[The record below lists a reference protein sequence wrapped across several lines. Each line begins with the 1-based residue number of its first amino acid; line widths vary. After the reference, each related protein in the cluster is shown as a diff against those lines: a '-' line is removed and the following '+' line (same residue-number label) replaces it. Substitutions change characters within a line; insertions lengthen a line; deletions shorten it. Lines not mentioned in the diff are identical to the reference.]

1 MARPQSVDALA
12 AGAVFSRLAGV
23 LGLTVSVVVAL
34 ALPLIYF
41 TISYAALVAAQQT
54 KAEIKAELVSQLVSA
69 APDLWRFQEHR
80 LGELLVR
87 LPVALEEERARIID
101 TADVVIVDTGTP
113 LARPVLRHSVP
124 LFDAGAVVGRVEL
137 QASLRGLVV
146 NTALVALAGALLAAA
161 VFSMIRALR
170 MRERRTADA
179 RYQEQER
186 ARVTLHSIGDAV
198 ITIDAA
204 GLIDYVNPV
213 AEALTGWTQ
222 AEALGQPLERIMHLI
237 DEATLQPMDNPMAQ
251 ALRGNAVQMLTSHV
265 ALVRRDGTTIAIDD
279 SAAPIHDRQGT
290 VVGGVLVFRDVTIAR
305 SMEQRMTW
313 AATHDT
319 LTGLVNRREFE
330 SRVDVA
336 LASARNSARLHV
348 LLYMDLDQFK
358 VVNDTAGHAA
368 GDGLLKQMALLLQ
381 DKLRASDTLARLGGD
396 EFGVLLDGCPL
407 DRAELIAADL
417 LAAVKDF
424 RFNWE
429 GKVFTVGISIGVVA
443 IDSDS
448 VSRTEIFGAADAS
461 CYAAK
466 ERGRNRVFVF
476 HRADADIVER
486 RRDMDWAG
494 RLSRALDE
502 NRFVLYYQ
510 PYRTLAAGVPGAK
523 HVEILLR
530 LIDEDGS
537 VVLPGSFLPAA
548 ERYNVMPAID
558 HWVIRTAFSRY
569 KDLVAQL
576 GAPLI
581 CAINLSGTS
590 LNSEGLLEFIREQ
603 ARIHALPR
611 GVVCF
616 EITETAAINN
626 LRRATQFIK
635 DVKALGFYFALD
647 DFGSG
652 SSSFGYLKNLPVDYL
667 KIDGGF
673 VQDIAVDPLD
683 RAMTETINRVGHIM
697 GLKTVAEFAETEA
710 VIEELKAMGVDFAQG
725 YGVQRPQPFPVA
737 EAVAA
742 HTAQSV

>member
-1 MARPQSVDALA
+1 MARPRSADALA

-23 LGLTVSVVVAL
+23 LGLTVSVVIAL
-34 ALPLIYF
+34 ALPLTYF
-41 TISYAALVAAQQT
+41 TISYTALVAAQQT
-54 KAEIKAELVSQLVSA
+54 KAEIKAELVSHLVSA

-137 QASLRGLVV
+137 QGSLRGLVV

-170 MRERRTADA
+170 MQERCTADA

-198 ITIDAA
+198 ITTDDE

-237 DEATLQPMDNPMAQ
+237 DEATLQPADSPLALCDNATQ
-251 ALRGNAVQMLTSHV
+251 TLTSHV

-279 SAAPIHDRQGT
+279 SAAPIHDRQGA

-336 LASARNSARLHV
+336 LASARSSARHHV

-368 GDGLLKQMALLLQ
+368 GDGLLKQIALLLQ

-476 HRADADIVER
+476 HHADADIVER

-494 RLSRALDE
+494 RLGRALDE

-510 PYRTLAAGVPGAK
+510 PYRTLAAGDPGAK

-548 ERYNVMPAID
+548 ERYNAMPAID

-569 KDLVAQL
+569 KDLV
-576 GAPLI
+576 APLI

-590 LNSEGLLEFIREQ
+590 LNSEGLLEFIRAQ

-652 SSSFGYLKNLPVDYL
+652 SSSFGHLKNLPVDYL

-683 RAMTETINRVGHIM
+683 RAMTETINLVGHIM

-710 VIEELKAMGVDFAQG
+710 VIGELKAMGVDFAQG

-737 EAVAA
+737 QAVAA
-742 HTAQSV
+742 HTAQAV